1 MSEACWFIDMPGSKL
16 DPDLTIPMVLKTI
29 ALFMFRG
36 LIAQQRVESSTV
48 NNNKQRASERNREY
62 VVLN

>member
-1 MSEACWFIDMPGSKL
+1 MPGSKL

-29 ALFMFRG
+29 ALFMFRR

-48 NNNKQRASERNREY
+48 NNNKQGASERNREY
-62 VVLN
+62 VVLK